1 MQRNLNQSPATGT
14 ETAAQAASFRQNAE
28 GFAKIKDIIFLMLGH
43 WKWFVL
49 SLAVAFGAAY
59 YYLQITPKVYTAS
72 AAILV
77 KSDEKNSGSEDMLL
91 DLGIKTQKVNITNEI
106 MSMLTGS
113 VADEITRRLQL
124 NTEYYHPGTFH
135 KTVAYGVEL
144 PVTVELPDLGQA
156 YNG

>member
-1 MQRNLNQSPATGT
+1 MVCPLPGRGL
-14 ETAAQAASFRQNAE
+14 R
-28 GFAKIKDIIFLMLGH
+28 
-43 WKWFVL
+43 
-49 SLAVAFGAAY
+49 AAY

-91 DLGIKTQKVNITNEI
+91 DLGIKAQKVNITNEI

-135 KTVAYGVEL
+135 KAVAYGVEL
-144 PVTVELPDLGQA
+144 PVTVELPDLRTGRKRKLQPPA
-156 YNG
+156 AQRQHHKDLFYGAQ